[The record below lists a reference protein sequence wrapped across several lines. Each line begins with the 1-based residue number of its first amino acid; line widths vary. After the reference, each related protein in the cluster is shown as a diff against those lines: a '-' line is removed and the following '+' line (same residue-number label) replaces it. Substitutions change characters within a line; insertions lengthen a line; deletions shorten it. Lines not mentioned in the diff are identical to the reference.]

1 MGYGSFFEGLSQG
14 YGQRFQREQAN
25 LQNKRQQEQTDLNER
40 RVRNTELDSI
50 QREARRVAEQDRADE
65 QQTMQMLMQPGLTEE
80 SRKAIRDARVAR
92 RNDNQSYIRS
102 LSADPTNAADIN
114 KRFGDI
120 TKLITPST
128 IESGVMPSPT
138 IDMLKATE
146 YADKYRKEIGLLPEN
161 KRAGEVK
168 YRQELLGGLG
178 LNPAQI
184 QKLLPDFGTV
194 MGTTPGKASEFMDV
208 ETPFNLPENLMFG
221 GKQFDEKLGKT
232 IETQLQPDGKTL
244 KKRYIEPDIE
254 QTMTYEPDIIQTAKA
269 DKYKYEGPR
278 IQAQI
283 AKLNAETKAIPQ
295 RLKIQADKLLADIG
309 NNREKNR
316 IANLLV
322 GVRQAGNNIRMYGLQ
337 RADARGQ
344 AMLGLKK
351 YGLDIAAGK
360 VTNAAKVGIQ
370 KNIAG
375 LEKELNDY
383 KAKHGKAID
392 EQRTAEGQ
400 ALSGVIGFIQQ
411 QIDESKAA
419 LEGYGTD
426 EGLDLLLNES
436 GIQYTPPGS
445 YPGFGGFG
453 GYPGYGYGGG
463 YTGGAAAPTAGGT
476 TYNIGNQQVT
486 AQQLAAILGSGGYNA
501 GTVGVGGAQK
511 KTYIN
516 PKTGKVID
524 PKTLIGKEGAAST
537 RLDVGGRGGTVKVNP
552 NSQAGREALNRLLGG

>member
-14 YGQRFQREQAN
+14 YGQRFQRDQAN
-25 LQNKRQQEQTDLNER
+25 LQNKRQQEQVDINER
-40 RVRNTELDSI
+40 RVRNTELDSV

-92 RNDNQSYIRS
+92 RNDNTAYIRS
-102 LSADPTNAADIN
+102 LSADPTNAADIS

-128 IESGVMPSPT
+128 IEAGVLPSPT
-138 IDMLKATE
+138 VDMLKATE

-184 QKLLPDFGTV
+184 QKLLPDFGKV
-194 MGTTPGKASEFMDV
+194 MSVTPGKASEFMPV

-232 IETQLQPDGKTL
+232 IETQLQPDGKTV
-244 KKRYIEPDIE
+244 KKRYVEPDVE
-254 QTMTYEPDIIQTAKA
+254 QTMTYEPDILQTAKA

-295 RLKIQADKLLADIG
+295 RLKIQADKVLADIG

-322 GVRQAGNNIRMYGLQ
+322 GVRQAGNNIRMWGLQ
-337 RADARGQ
+337 RADSRGQ

-360 VTNAAKVGIQ
+360 VTNSAKDGIQ

-375 LEKELNDY
+375 LEKELNAY
-383 KAKHGKAID
+383 KAKHGTAID

-400 ALSGVIGFIQQ
+400 ALNGVISFIQQ

-419 LEGYGTD
+419 LEGYSSD
-426 EGLDLLLNES
+426 EGLDMLLMNE
-436 GIQYTPPGS
+436 GIQYTPPTG
-445 YPGFGGFG
+445 YPGYGGFG
-453 GYPGYGYGGG
+453 GYPGGGYGGG

-476 TYNIGNQQVT
+476 TYNIGGQQVT
-486 AQQLAAILGSGGYNA
+486 AQQLAAMLGSGGYNA
-501 GTVGVGGAQK
+501 GAVGVGGTQK
-511 KTYIN
+511 KTGYVDNKGN
-516 PKTGKVID
+516 PID
-524 PKTLIGKEGAAST
+524 PKKLGGAAGKKATHINIGGNLLPLTGPSAPKDANDAVT
-537 RLDVGGRGGTVKVNP
+537 RY
-552 NSQAGREALNRLLGG
+552 LGG

>member
-1 MGYGSFFEGLSQG
+1 LS
-14 YGQRFQREQAN
+14 
-25 LQNKRQQEQTDLNER
+25 
-40 RVRNTELDSI
+40 S
-50 QREARRVAEQDRADE
+50 
-65 QQTMQMLMQPGLTEE
+65 
-80 SRKAIRDARVAR
+80 
-92 RNDNQSYIRS
+92 
-102 LSADPTNAADIN
+102 DPTNAADIT

-146 YADKYRKEIGLLPEN
+146 FADKYRKEIGLLPEN

-184 QKLLPDFGTV
+184 QKLLPDFGKV
-194 MGTTPGKASEFMDV
+194 MSTTPGKASDFMDV

-221 GKQFDEKLGKT
+221 GKQFDEKIGKT

-244 KKRYIEPDIE
+244 KKRYVEPDVE
-254 QTMTYEPDIIQTAKA
+254 QTMTYEPDILQTAKA

-283 AKLNAETKAIPQ
+283 RKLDAESKAIPQ
-295 RLKIQADKLLADIG
+295 RLKIQADKVLADIG

-316 IANLLV
+316 IANMLV
-322 GVRQAGNNIRMYGLQ
+322 GVRQAGNSIRMWGLQ
-337 RADARGQ
+337 RADSRGQ

-360 VTNAAKVGIQ
+360 VTNSAKVGIQ

-383 KAKHGKAID
+383 KAKHGTAID

-400 ALSGVIGFIQQ
+400 ALNEVIGFIQS
-411 QIDESKAA
+411 QIDESKIA
-419 LEGYGTD
+419 LEGYGSD
-426 EGLDLLLNES
+426 EGLDLLLNRE
-436 GIQYTPPGS
+436 GIQYTAPTG
-445 YPGFGGFG
+445 YPGYGGFG
-453 GYPGYGYGGG
+453 GYSGGGYGGG
-463 YTGGAAAPTAGGT
+463 YTGGAAAPTAGRST
-476 TYNIGNQQVT
+476 FNIGGREVS
-486 AQQLAAILGSGGYNA
+486 AEQLAALLSAGGYNA
-501 GTVGVGGAQK
+501 GAVGGAAQK
-511 KTYIN
+511 QTGYVDGAGN
-516 PKTGKVID
+516 PID
-524 PKTLIGKEGAAST
+524 PSKLAGTPGQKVTHINIGGQILPLTKPIARKTS
-537 RLDVGGRGGTVKVNP
+537 
-552 NSQAGREALNRLLGG
+552 REALSRWLQQ

>member
-1 MGYGSFFEGLSQG
+1 
-14 YGQRFQREQAN
+14 
-25 LQNKRQQEQTDLNER
+25 
-40 RVRNTELDSI
+40 
-50 QREARRVAEQDRADE
+50 
-65 QQTMQMLMQPGLTEE
+65 
-80 SRKAIRDARVAR
+80 
-92 RNDNQSYIRS
+92 
-102 LSADPTNAADIN
+102 
-114 KRFGDI
+114 
-120 TKLITPST
+120 
-128 IESGVMPSPT
+128 
-138 IDMLKATE
+138 
-146 YADKYRKEIGLLPEN
+146 
-161 KRAGEVK
+161 
-168 YRQELLGGLG
+168 
-178 LNPAQI
+178 
-184 QKLLPDFGTV
+184 
-194 MGTTPGKASEFMDV
+194 MDV